1 MMSKILV
8 FRAVLILFVLF
19 YSKSSFSVVWQFNQ
33 YCDWPGCADLRSES
47 LPEFCAAYEAGSNMY
62 RKTLPVYKQY
72 TLELD
77 SVTYGYQSMNAPY
90 PPYAQGACHFRRPLI
105 SSNLLTRYARVYI
118 KECPA
123 GETYDASLKRCIEK
137 DKNTCTAGNPI
148 DISSGVKIQE
158 ELDYSIN
165 FRHSSIQV
173 KRFYKPSIAI
183 YLRDYLVSRRGADWN
198 FSYTDRLF
206 YSVSEFDPY
215 SEQGKHIY
223 IFNPESKGF
232 RYFYTNDDVTW
243 KNKNGNFDRLDKIEE
258 NGSVLWRYRGSNNTA
273 KFFNLDGRLVRV
285 EDPSVG
291 VLHFEYD
298 NSSVTGSEIMNIK
311 IGDFSLLS
319 YEFTQELLRR
329 VRNSSG
335 EIVASYY
342 YDASR
347 NLSKVEYSEGKKK
360 IFDYVDIGFL
370 KLLSKITDERDVPY
384 ATWTY
389 DEQGRAISSEHAG
402 GAEKTLLTFNA
413 DGSTTV
419 TNALNKQTIYRFAD
433 IAGARRV
440 TKVEGQPTAN
450 CVGAN
455 QDYTYT
461 PEGWIASKTDWK
473 GIKTTF
479 TYNTVGQ
486 EVSRTEAFGTP
497 EARTVTTEWHPTLF
511 VKTKIIEPE
520 IETVYTYD
528 VNGRLL
534 NQTVQSISA
543 Q

>member
-1 MMSKILV
+1 MNKVSI
-8 FRAVLILFVLF
+8 FRVFVLLFIMF
-19 YSKSSFSVVWQFNQ
+19 YSKSSFSGFWMVHGS
-33 YCDWPGCADLRSES
+33 CDFPGCGGLRTES
-47 LPEFCAAYEAGSNMY
+47 LPDYCSQYVAGANSYNN
-62 RKTLPVYKQY
+62 TLPFYKRKEIQLLRVIY
-72 TLELD
+72 TYEN
-77 SVTYGYQSMNAPY
+77 MNSPTNIF
-90 PPYAQGACHFRRPLI
+90 AQGACELVNVQGGHPFVRGAAA
-105 SSNLLTRYARVYI
+105 YM

-123 GETYDASLKRCIEK
+123 GETYDASLRRCIEK
-137 DKNTCTAGNPI
+137 DKDTCKAGNPI
-148 DISSGVKIQE
+148 DISSGIKLQE
-158 ELDYSIN
+158 EVDYSIRYSN
-165 FRHSSIQV
+165 SSIQV

-183 YLRDYLVSRRGADWN
+183 YLRNYLVSRRGADWN
-198 FSYTDRLF
+198 FSYTDRLY
-206 YSVSEFDPY
+206 YSASEFDQN
-215 SEQGKHIY
+215 SELGKHIY
-223 IFNPESKGF
+223 ILIPESKGF
-232 RYFYTNDDVTW
+232 RYFYTNDDITW
-243 KNKNGNFDRLDKIEE
+243 TSKNGYFDRLEKLEE
-258 NGSVLWRYRGSNNTA
+258 NGNIFWRYTRGSEI
-273 KFFNLDGRLVRV
+273 KKIFNLDGRLVQV
-285 EDPSVG
+285 NDPKTG
-291 VLHFEYD
+291 ILNFEYD
-298 NSSVTGSEIMNIK
+298 NSSVPGSEIMNIK

-329 VRNSSG
+329 VRNSNG

-461 PEGWIASKTDWK
+461 PEGWIASETNWK
-473 GIKTTF
+473 GVKTTF
-479 TYNTVGQ
+479 SYNAAGQ
-486 EVSRTEAFGTP
+486 EISRTEAFGTP
-497 EARTVTTEWHPTLF
+497 EARTTITEWHPTLF
-511 VKTKIIEPE
+511 VKTKITEPE
-520 IETVYTYD
+520 RETVYTYD
-528 VNGRLL
+528 ANGRLL